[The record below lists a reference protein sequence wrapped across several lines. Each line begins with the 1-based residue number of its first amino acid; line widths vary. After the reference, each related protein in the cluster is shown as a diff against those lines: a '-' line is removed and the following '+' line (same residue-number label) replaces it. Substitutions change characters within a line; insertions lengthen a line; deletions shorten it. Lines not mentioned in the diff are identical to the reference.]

1 MRTETDEIRDNLKYL
16 TLLSRDYPSQAAAA
30 SEIISTQALLKLPKG
45 TEHFMSDLHGENEA
59 FVHILNSA
67 SGVIREK
74 VDQVLGDTVPKHTR
88 AELATLILL
97 PQRKAAPA
105 QGTLYQRGS
114 AGSVVHRNAVEAY

>member
-1 MRTETDEIRDNLKYL
+1 MGSNSTAIPTTSVAELKYL
-16 TLLSRDYPSQAAAA
+16 SLLARDYPSQAAAA

-74 VDQVLGDTVPKHTR
+74 VDIVKLNAEIKDIVAREQVLRDEIDKII
-88 AELATLILL
+88 AEIE
-97 PQRKAAPA
+97 
-105 QGTLYQRGS
+105 G
-114 AGSVVHRNAVEAY
+114 